1 MSFAT
6 KLMIAVIRNKSN
18 PMAIKELNFNPS
30 ASPNWFAMILAIVLP
45 VSASEVGRLFV
56 LPMSMVTA
64 MVSPRARPRQGYNW
78 QILRN
83 RRREK

>member
-30 ASPNWFAMILAIVLP
+30 ASPNWFAMILAVRW
-45 VSASEVGRLFV
+45 A
-56 LPMSMVTA
+56 
-64 MVSPRARPRQGYNW
+64 GYSCC
-78 QILRN
+78 R
-83 RRREK
+83 